1 MHAGQRLLERCHR
14 DGRGVCARTCLQ
26 GNSHWRGRIDLHLP
40 LVPHR
45 HTGRQPGLRDDND
58 RTGRCAALQL
68 YHCPSHC
75 GAHNDAHASG
85 LPLVGAT
92 GGFVVLHHPA
102 RHIGLRLGLHTRRN
116 QRGRH
121 TGPAVSAQLYRKA
134 LRARHRAAQGI
145 PGRQGF
151 QHGIRHHH
159 CIGRA
164 TGGCSAQQRRAY
176 AGRTRCRQDGAQSGH
191 ALGVIHLGAQHA
203 LQGERLAHLL
213 ADDLHPQR
221 GILVVF
227 VRRNRA
233 HTGQGIHLGRKR
245 LRGHFPIRAIHQR
258 ERLRRATGHGNAV
271 FPPCR
276 LESHVL
282 GKNVDAVFA
291 LVRVC
296 SSQVDRHRGRSRW
309 RRQAQRAASHRV
321 GRRLGSAQR
330 KVVRHLGRARPREC
344 GPLRGVFGIETKG
357 RVHHVRPCQ
366 PVLGITGRAAPHAV
380 NRLGAAWRCEHLRW
394 LAPGA
399 QVTTA
404 RLLVQRNSAL
414 RLGDQL
420 GLCRAVFA
428 QKCGNGDDWHFTPLT
443 SALGPRRSARAA
455 ALLRRHV

>member
-1 MHAGQRLLERCHR
+1 MYAGQRLLERRHR

-45 HTGRQPGLRDDND
+45 HIGRQPGLRDDN
-58 RTGRCAALQL
+58 GRAGRYAALQL
-68 YHCPSHC
+68 YHCSCHC
-75 GAHNDAHASG
+75 GADNDAHASG
-85 LPLVGAT
+85 LPFIGAAV
-92 GGFVVLHHPA
+92 FIPPA
-102 RHIGLRLGLHTRRN
+102 RHIVLRLGLHTRRN
-116 QRGRH
+116 QRGHH
-121 TGPAVSAQLYRKA
+121 TGPAVSAQRHRKA

-159 CIGRA
+159 CIGSA
-164 TGGCSAQQRRAY
+164 AGSCSAQQRGAN
-176 AGRTRCRQDGAQSGH
+176 AGRPRCRQDGAQSGH
-191 ALGVIHLGAQHA
+191 PLCVIHLGTQHA
-203 LQGERLAHLL
+203 LQCERLTNLL

-221 GILVVF
+221 GVLVVF

-258 ERLRRATGHGNAV
+258 EGLWRATGHGNAI
-271 FPPCR
+271 FPPCC
-276 LESHVL
+276 LERHVL
-282 GKNVDAVFA
+282 GKNVDAVLP
-291 LVRVC
+291 LVGVC

-309 RRQAQRAASHRV
+309 RRQAQRAAGHWV

-330 KVVRHLGRARPREC
+330 KVVRHLGRARPCEG
-344 GPLRGVFGIETKG
+344 GPLRGVFGIEPQG

-366 PVLGITGRAAPHAV
+366 PVLGIAGRASPHAV
-380 NRLGAAWRCEHLRW
+380 NCLGAAWRCEHLRR
-394 LAPGA
+394 LAPWA

-420 GLCRAVFA
+420 GLSRAVLPKKA
-428 QKCGNGDDWHFTPLT
+428 GNGDDWHFTPLT
-443 SALGPRRSARAA
+443 SARGPRQ
-455 ALLRRHV
+455 